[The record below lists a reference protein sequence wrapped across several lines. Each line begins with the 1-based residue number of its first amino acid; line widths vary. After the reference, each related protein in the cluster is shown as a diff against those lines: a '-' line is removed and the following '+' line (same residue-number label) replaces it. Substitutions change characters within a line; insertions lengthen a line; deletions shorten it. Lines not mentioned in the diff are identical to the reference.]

1 MKKKS
6 ISLILLL
13 CSLVVMAEER
23 TTEQKI
29 AIAESALGA
38 YQAKASAVR
47 KLPQTGL
54 KELRRLHSC
63 SLVGYDGGAFVVI
76 PDNAAEPSVVGI
88 SYNATKGDNPGF
100 EWWLAAMDDVLS
112 GESATT
118 SKKAPIPP
126 DPKRF
131 ASSVEPMLTTSWGQG
146 DPFYRLCPLHPDDG
160 HCATGCVA
168 TAMAQVLN
176 YHKLPVRGLGM
187 NTVYYP
193 FGDANGEAVFANF
206 SETFYEWDRMLD
218 RYDEGKFSEEE
229 ANAVATLMMH
239 CGVAANMQY
248 GGYNHGGS
256 ATTSMA
262 AADGLRMYFGFE
274 DAQSLSRTNYSDE
287 EWMDIVFAELS
298 GGNPLVY
305 GGQNTGGNGG
315 HSFVLTGYDE
325 DGLVYVNWGWL
336 GDAEGYYDISKLN
349 PRGYHFSA
357 RQDMIVGVSGK
368 KAEVQAFEVELS
380 EPGQLAALMPANAD
394 SVCGAL
400 KVKGQINSSDLR
412 FIRSLA
418 GRDTYGEAKIGYLKD
433 LDLSEAVF
441 VAGGEPFLIEGDK
454 EYTTAEGTLPAKAF
468 YDCRT
473 LVTLKLPANIH
484 TFGDGALGGC
494 YVLQSV
500 EWEEPAEK
508 DYVREGDLIMNIGQ
522 TELIAVLP
530 TAMGRCSL
538 PATIV
543 NIHPLA
549 VSGCVG
555 LSAIDIPASVSD
567 IGGEALRNC
576 VSLMEL
582 RIHGKQQPTLSG
594 YNVFAGVRTDVCKLY
609 IPSGTKLQYTNKAQW
624 KDFGKNIIEYG
635 TTIRANNLDRD
646 YGEENPRLGYRIE
659 GTSVSGKPE
668 LWTDATV
675 FSLPGDYTIY
685 IAPGTIEGEDVEF
698 VNGTL
703 TIYPAILTAKAA
715 DCARRQGEDNPEFT
729 IIYDGFVNGED
740 ASILQVQP
748 TATTTATKDSPEG
761 QYPIKVSGG
770 SSDRYEF
777 HYVAGTLTI
786 SNNLPGGIT
795 DVTASASAQ
804 GLLRT
809 LDGRVASDALRKG
822 IYVRGGRKIVVR

>member
-1 MKKKS
+1 MRRIS
-6 ISLILLL
+6 ISLILLF
-13 CSLVVMAEER
+13 CSLAIMAEER
-23 TTEQKI
+23 TTEQKL
-29 AIAESALGA
+29 AIAEKALGIHLP
-38 YQAKASAVR
+38 QLPSGR
-47 KLPQTGL
+47 KLPQSAL
-54 KELRRLHSC
+54 KELRRLQSC
-63 SLVGYDGGAFVVI
+63 SIVGYDGGAFVVI
-76 PDNAAEPSVVGI
+76 PDDAGEPSVVGI
-88 SYNATKGDNPGF
+88 SLNATQGDNPGF
-100 EWWLAAMDDVLS
+100 EWWLKAIDDALS
-112 GESATT
+112 APPDVMFR
-118 SKKAPIPP
+118 KAPIPP

-131 ASSVEPMLTTSWGQG
+131 PARVDPMLTTAWGQG

-176 YHKLPVRGLGM
+176 YHKLPVRGFGM

-193 FGDANGEAVFANF
+193 YGDTNGEAVSANF
-206 SETFYEWDRMLD
+206 SETFYEWDKMLD
-218 RYDEGKFSEEE
+218 KYDDGNFSDEE
-229 ANAVATLMMH
+229 ANAVATLMVH

-256 ATTSMA
+256 ASTSTA
-262 AADGLRMYFGFE
+262 AADGLRKYFGYE
-274 DAQSLSRTNYSDE
+274 NAQSLSRADFSDE
-287 EWMDIVFAELS
+287 EWMDMVFTELS
-298 GGNPLVY
+298 EGNPLVY

-315 HSFVLTGYDE
+315 HSFVITGYDE

-349 PRGYHFSA
+349 PKGYHFSV

-368 KAEVQAFEVELS
+368 QAELQSFEVALN
-380 EPGQLAALMPANAD
+380 EPGELASLMPQNAD

-400 KVKGQINSSDLR
+400 KVKGQINSTDLK

-418 GRDTYGEAKIGYLKD
+418 GRGVYGEAKVGYLKD

-441 VAGGEPFLIEGDK
+441 VAGGEPYLKEGDK
-454 EYTTAEGTLPAKAF
+454 EYTTSEGTLPPKAF

-473 LVTLKLPANIH
+473 LATLKLPSNIRS
-484 TFGDGALGGC
+484 FGDGALGEC

-500 EWEEPAEK
+500 EWEEPADK
-508 DYVREGDLIMNIGQ
+508 DYVRLGDMILTADE
-522 TELIAVLP
+522 TELIAVLT
-530 TAMGRCSL
+530 TAMGRCTL
-538 PATIV
+538 PGS
-543 NIHPLA
+543 IHSIHELA
-549 VSGCVG
+549 LAGCVG
-555 LSAIDIPASVSD
+555 LNALDIPSGVAE

-576 VSLMEL
+576 MSLMEI
-582 RIHGKQQPTLSG
+582 RIHGKQQPVLTG